1 MKKTGRFRN
10 LSKRRKVAA
19 IVSAILVVALAVT
32 GTLAVWYMDDD
43 AQNIWE
49 DEMAPGGGGHDYFD
63 PDDPDDP
70 NKHVFFENFG
80 DVPLIVRIRLYE
92 YMEFTDV
99 EPPISL
105 VTGTPQPV
113 LGEPRTWTPH
123 IPSNPTQTGAPVH
136 CNAGF
141 HEYWRW
147 VMGNPAG
154 TGPYYYIPTNR
165 NSPPPGNIWETP
177 DFPSATDP
185 GARAIPNA
193 TVLTMSEWVRRGMP
207 VGNFWVVDTDG
218 WAYWANRVA
227 PRTATGMLL
236 REVHLDNHP
245 ERSFYYGINV
255 RFNATITGGVD
266 ANMRPTATPAG
277 NALLDRILGI
287 EREDLDATLAD
298 WIARATAEINRANA
312 ANVATP
318 GTYATADITA
328 LTQARNAA
336 QTVQENAAA
345 TDPQK
350 QTAINNIQ
358 ANYPIT
364 TAPSTDFVRP
374 APAGGFE
381 SKYDPENADI
391 SNSLQAG
398 FIAGQGIVDPP
409 GLGRPASIA
418 LEEILMNFSDVGTA
432 TVAARDPALASAIS
446 VGVNSFL
453 NAITDT
459 QVGDGKRSI
468 LFDWRP
474 VTMADITNLN
484 NSAYTT
490 AAFDG
495 LVDNHLR
502 ITTVVTITSGG
513 RSEDVTVTFHYA
525 HSPMIMF

>member
-99 EPPISL
+99 APPVSL

-113 LGEPRTWTPH
+113 LGNPRTWTPH

-298 WIARATAEINRANA
+298 WIARATVEINRANA
-312 ANVATP
+312 ANVAAP
-318 GTYATADITA
+318 GTYAAADINA
-328 LTQARNAA
+328 LVQARDAA
-336 QTVQENAAA
+336 IIVRDNTAAN
-345 TDPQK
+345 DQQK
-350 QTAINNIQ
+350 ETAIDNIK

-364 TAPSTDFVRP
+364 GAPSTNLPVNTPSNPTLGFQSIGVIEPDDSDTTQVSVVGGLIVSP
-374 APAGGFE
+374 ARRHAT
-381 SKYDPENADI
+381 
-391 SNSLQAG
+391 
-398 FIAGQGIVDPP
+398 
-409 GLGRPASIA
+409 IA
-418 LEEILMNFSDVGTA
+418 LKEMLQNPAHVGTA
-432 TVAARDPALASAIS
+432 TVAAVDPALAPFIS
-446 VGVNSFL
+446 VGPNTFGTL
-453 NAITDT
+453 
-459 QVGDGKRSI
+459 GDGERSVI
-468 LFDWRP
+468 FNWIPLTQAQWDTMVANSSS
-474 VTMADITNLN
+474 VTTLGTSGFEGARTVTTDITI
-484 NSAYTT
+484 A
-490 AAFDG
+490 
-495 LVDNHLR
+495 
-502 ITTVVTITSGG
+502 SGG
-513 RSEDVTVTFHYA
+513 MSATVRVTFCFG
-525 HSPMIMF
+525 HSLIIL